1 MYILQAFRTWRLPS
15 QFPPLIEGHPLSD
28 TSTVELED
36 LLKEGSTKLNNPVST
51 YQDDYAKGTYACME
65 LEFEEEYI
73 MQRIGHC
80 SLWLTS
86 FAESQNADKCLP
98 PISAATSTA
107 SGITLSPPGSQLSGS
122 GPHSEMH
129 EAYQMPQNTQ
139 HLKGNTSRYG
149 CSSNYVKAACGVVP
163 TLHPIVN
170 APNYQTWYANE
181 FGVGAGNSC
190 GFGGHRRPPTPIYP
204 LHLPPILKDR
214 TQLTARSSRPCT
226 HQHDSTTPTSNSTG
240 PNISNGTRDTKSAVK
255 IEADPD
261 CRGAGG
267 LSWLSEW
274 AGPM

>member
-1 MYILQAFRTWRLPS
+1 MK
-15 QFPPLIEGHPLSD
+15 D
-28 TSTVELED
+28 
-36 LLKEGSTKLNNPVST
+36 GSRKLNNPVST
-51 YQDDYAKGTYACME
+51 YQEDYAKGTYMLVDDNVKNRA
-65 LEFEEEYI
+65 
-73 MQRIGHC
+73 
-80 SLWLTS
+80 SS
-86 FAESQNADKCLP
+86 FAESQNADKYLP
-98 PISAATSTA
+98 PISAATNTA
-107 SGITLSPPGSQLSGS
+107 VSNRAPDTMPSPSCSHLSGT
-122 GPHSEMH
+122 GPHSEMY
-129 EAYQMPQNTQ
+129 EAYQMPHNTQ

-214 TQLTARSSRPCT
+214 TQLMARSSRPSSDHHT
-226 HQHDSTTPTSNSTG
+226 PNTPTSNSTA
-240 PNISNGTRDTKSAVK
+240 PKLSNETRDAAK
-255 IEADPD
+255 IETDSVS
-261 CRGAGG
+261 RGAAG

>member
-1 MYILQAFRTWRLPS
+1 MAP
-15 QFPPLIEGHPLSD
+15 
-28 TSTVELED
+28 
-36 LLKEGSTKLNNPVST
+36 
-51 YQDDYAKGTYACME
+51 
-65 LEFEEEYI
+65 
-73 MQRIGHC
+73 
-80 SLWLTS
+80 
-86 FAESQNADKCLP
+86 
-98 PISAATSTA
+98 
-107 SGITLSPPGSQLSGS
+107 GITLSPPHSHSSGP

-129 EAYQMPQNTQ
+129 EAYQTPQSTE
-139 HLKGNTSRYG
+139 HLKGTTSRYG

-214 TQLTARSSRPCT
+214 TQLTATSGRPCSN
-226 HQHDSTTPTSNSTG
+226 QHISNTLTSNSTG
-240 PNISNGTRDTKSAVK
+240 PKISNVTRDAKSAVK
-255 IEADPD
+255 IEADPA
-261 CRGAGG
+261 CRGEGG